1 MELDS
6 LSSVQ
11 RELLLVKVSADTKN
25 RAEVLEIVSLFR
37 ARVVDVVADAVII
50 EATGTGEKI
59 AALRSVLE
67 PFGIKELVQSG
78 LVAMARGSKSI
89 SK

>member
-1 MELDS
+1 M
-6 LSSVQ
+6 
-11 RELLLVKVSADTKN
+11 
-25 RAEVLEIVSLFR
+25 
-37 ARVVDVVADAVII
+37 VDVVADAVII

-59 AALRSVLE
+59 AALLSVLE